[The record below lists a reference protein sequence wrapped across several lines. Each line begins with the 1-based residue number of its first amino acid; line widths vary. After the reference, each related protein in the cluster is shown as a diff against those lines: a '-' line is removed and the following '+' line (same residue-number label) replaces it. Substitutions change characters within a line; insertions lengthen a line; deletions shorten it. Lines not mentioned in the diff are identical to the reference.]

1 MTEDQEFNE
10 CDSLNVPKVKENS
23 SKGRGRGRSV
33 NRNQLSQMG
42 ETSTE
47 SKVNTRTEPQGS
59 TQYDT
64 EGLDQSDIDAA
75 VTEEKQFIK
84 SQIGN
89 YDDSKIIKETD
100 K

>member
-1 MTEDQEFNE
+1 
-10 CDSLNVPKVKENS
+10 
-23 SKGRGRGRSV
+23 
-33 NRNQLSQMG
+33 MG

-47 SKVNTRTEPQGS
+47 SKVNTRIEPQGS

-75 VTEEKQFIK
+75 VAEEKQFIK
-84 SQIGN
+84 SQNGN

>member
-1 MTEDQEFNE
+1 M
-10 CDSLNVPKVKENS
+10 
-23 SKGRGRGRSV
+23 
-33 NRNQLSQMG
+33 NRNQLAEMG

-47 SKVNTRTEPQGS
+47 SQVNTRTEPQGT

-64 EGLDQSDIDAA
+64 TGLDQNEIDAA
-75 VTEEKQFIK
+75 VAEEKEFIK
-84 SQIGN
+84 TQNGN

>member
-1 MTEDQEFNE
+1 
-10 CDSLNVPKVKENS
+10 
-23 SKGRGRGRSV
+23 
-33 NRNQLSQMG
+33 MG

-47 SKVNTRTEPQGS
+47 SQVNTRTEPQGS

-64 EGLDQSDIDAA
+64 EGLDQNDIDAA
-75 VTEEKQFIK
+75 VAEEKQFIQ
-84 SQIGN
+84 SQNGN

>member
-1 MTEDQEFNE
+1 MW
-10 CDSLNVPKVKENS
+10 
-23 SKGRGRGRSV
+23 
-33 NRNQLSQMG
+33 
-42 ETSTE
+42 ETSNE

-64 EGLDQSDIDAA
+64 EGLDQNDIDAA
-75 VTEEKQFIK
+75 VAEEKQFIQ
-84 SQIGN
+84 SQNGN

>member
-1 MTEDQEFNE
+1 M
-10 CDSLNVPKVKENS
+10 
-23 SKGRGRGRSV
+23 
-33 NRNQLSQMG
+33 NRNQLAEMG

-47 SKVNTRTEPQGS
+47 SQVNTRTEPQGT

-64 EGLDQSDIDAA
+64 EGLDQNEIDAA
-75 VTEEKQFIK
+75 VAEEKEFIK
-84 SQIGN
+84 TQNGN